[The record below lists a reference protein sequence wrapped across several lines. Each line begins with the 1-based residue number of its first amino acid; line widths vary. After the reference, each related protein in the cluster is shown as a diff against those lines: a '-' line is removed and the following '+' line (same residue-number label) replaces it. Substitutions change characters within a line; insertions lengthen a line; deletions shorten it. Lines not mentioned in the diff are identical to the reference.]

1 MLKLFEL
8 EMNKIMRCRI
18 QIELKYE
25 RKQSYKKISYLL
37 LLETIFRQIF
47 MIILTNLGGNIR
59 PESFGKL
66 SKLSQFSLLIT
77 CESRVVVRKE
87 NTQQIFVDS
96 W

>member
-1 MLKLFEL
+1 
-8 EMNKIMRCRI
+8 
-18 QIELKYE
+18 
-25 RKQSYKKISYLL
+25 
-37 LLETIFRQIF
+37 
-47 MIILTNLGGNIR
+47 MIILTNLGGKIR